1 MVKSGDVNKINDIA
15 RAFELKSVKHQPELH
30 LKTKSLTGI
39 CEFSPKNEV
48 IAEVL
53 RSLEENSPIS
63 QTSVVTHP
71 KGDSLVFTID
81 NEHFVKEALS
91 NASQTLIDEPKQKIL
106 VEFSSPNI
114 AKPFHVGHLRSTIL
128 GNFISNIYKAFGH
141 DVVRINYLGDWG
153 TQFGLL
159 KIGMDASGLTKD
171 EVKADPIRH
180 LFEAYVHANKLAAE
194 DKTVTAKA
202 RDVFC
207 QLENGEQT
215 DLNEWKAYR
224 EYTVTELQS
233 VYERLG
239 IEFDEYSWESQYAK
253 QKIPECLALLKEA
266 NVMVEQ
272 EDGSHAVQ
280 IDDKTENL
288 LKSDGT
294 TLYLTRDVAAIMDR
308 QRRHRFDK
316 LLYVVENGQHSH
328 FHALFDIAR
337 RLNIP
342 NWEGLQH
349 VKFGRI
355 NKMSTRKGNV
365 VFLKDILDEARNLTM
380 ENQINSPSKF

>member
-1 MVKSGDVNKINDIA
+1 M
-15 RAFELKSVKHQPELH
+15 
-30 LKTKSLTGI
+30 
-39 CEFSPKNEV
+39 
-48 IAEVL
+48 
-53 RSLEENSPIS
+53 ENGPIS
-63 QTSVVTHP
+63 QTNVIANP
-71 KGDSLVFTID
+71 KGDSLAFTIHND
-81 NEHFVKEALS
+81 HFVKEALS

-159 KIGMDASGLTKD
+159 KIGMDASGLTED
-171 EVKADPIRH
+171 EVRTDPIRH
-180 LFEAYVHANKLAAE
+180 LFEAYVNANKLAAE
-194 DKTVTAKA
+194 DPTITAKA

-207 QLENGEQT
+207 QLENGEQA
-215 DLNEWKAYR
+215 DLNEWNSYR
-224 EYTVTELQS
+224 KYTVTELQS

-253 QKIPECLALLKEA
+253 QKIPECLKLLTKQ

-272 EDGSHAVQ
+272 EDGSHTVQ
-280 IDDKTENL
+280 IDDKAEHL

-308 QRRHRFDK
+308 QRRHQFDRM
-316 LLYVVENGQHSH
+316 LYVVENGQHSH
-328 FHALFDIAR
+328 FHALFEIAR

-342 NWEGLQH
+342 NCEGLQH

-365 VFLKDILDEARNLTM
+365 VFLKDILDEARTLTM
-380 ENQINSPSKF
+380 ENQINSPSKFATCCRKYCF